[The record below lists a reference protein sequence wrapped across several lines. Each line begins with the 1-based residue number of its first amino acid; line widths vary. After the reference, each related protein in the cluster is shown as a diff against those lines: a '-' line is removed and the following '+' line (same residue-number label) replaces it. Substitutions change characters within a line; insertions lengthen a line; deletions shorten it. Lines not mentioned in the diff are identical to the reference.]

1 MPRPNEVPLVGCVAL
16 PVDVG
21 THAVVIMLF
30 VVFVGVGV
38 VVVVVP
44 IIAVVVVVVGV
55 GVVDVVTSASSLV
68 GRAGCRV
75 MAE

>member
-16 PVDVG
+16 PVDVR

-30 VVFVGVGV
+30 VVVFVGVGV
-38 VVVVVP
+38 VGVP